1 MISNVFY
8 TMARM
13 MTREIFCA
21 AATAKIQPL
30 VEKVLNRFYCWSL
43 FFHALR
49 RYTVD
54 TERNSA
60 LSGVRK
66 EKGMENHVADQI
78 RFYRRQEGLTQEQLA
93 EAMGVSV
100 AAVSKWEQG
109 QSLPE
114 IPMLMELAD
123 FFDLSVDALLGYRLR
138 SNDRKNVSERLKVLR
153 REDRYDEGLAEAEK
167 ALQKFPNTFTVVYE
181 CAKLFEMAGGTRKDK
196 ALQRRALDL
205 LTHAIRLLPQN
216 SDPQVSE
223 MSLRLDMA
231 NVLLDMEDWERAL
244 ALFKE
249 NNACGLL
256 DDQIGCLL
264 ALVKERREEGVPYL
278 SMALLRAVTSLVRV
292 CDGFA
297 NVFEARKDMK
307 SAIDILQWKHS
318 VLSGLRKKGTVS
330 ELDKISAASHA
341 ALARLLYDCRDLG
354 GANDELKTAKA
365 LGAAYDAA
373 PSHSARNV
381 RFYEGVEH
389 VGIYSDFGRSAM
401 DAALDAFLG
410 DDSTE
415 KLEAFFRN
423 G

>member
-21 AATAKIQPL
+21 AATTKIQPL

-138 SNDRKNVSERLKVLR
+138 SNDRKSVSERLKVLR

-196 ALQRRALDL
+196 AMQRRALDL

-318 VLSGLRKKGTVS
+318 VLSGLRKKDTVS

-365 LGAAYDAA
+365 LGTAYDAA

-423 G
+423 A

>member
-1 MISNVFY
+1 
-8 TMARM
+8 
-13 MTREIFCA
+13 
-21 AATAKIQPL
+21 
-30 VEKVLNRFYCWSL
+30 
-43 FFHALR
+43 
-49 RYTVD
+49 
-54 TERNSA
+54 
-60 LSGVRK
+60 
-66 EKGMENHVADQI
+66 MENHVADQI

-138 SNDRKNVSERLKVLR
+138 SNDRKSVSERLKVLR

-244 ALFKE
+244 ALLKE

-318 VLSGLRKKGTVS
+318 VLSGLRKKDTVS

-373 PSHSARNV
+373 PSHSARNI

-423 G
+423 A

>member
-21 AATAKIQPL
+21 AATTKIQPL

-138 SNDRKNVSERLKVLR
+138 SNDRKSISERLKVLR

-373 PSHSARNV
+373 PSHSARNI

-423 G
+423 A

>member
-1 MISNVFY
+1 
-8 TMARM
+8 
-13 MTREIFCA
+13 
-21 AATAKIQPL
+21 
-30 VEKVLNRFYCWSL
+30 
-43 FFHALR
+43 
-49 RYTVD
+49 
-54 TERNSA
+54 
-60 LSGVRK
+60 
-66 EKGMENHVADQI
+66 MENHVADQI

-138 SNDRKNVSERLKVLR
+138 SNDRKSVSERLKVLR

-318 VLSGLRKKGTVS
+318 VLSGLRKKDTVS
-330 ELDKISAASHA
+330 ELSAASHA

-373 PSHSARNV
+373 PSHSARNI

-423 G
+423 A

>member
-1 MISNVFY
+1 
-8 TMARM
+8 
-13 MTREIFCA
+13 
-21 AATAKIQPL
+21 
-30 VEKVLNRFYCWSL
+30 
-43 FFHALR
+43 
-49 RYTVD
+49 
-54 TERNSA
+54 
-60 LSGVRK
+60 
-66 EKGMENHVADQI
+66 
-78 RFYRRQEGLTQEQLA
+78 
-93 EAMGVSV
+93 
-100 AAVSKWEQG
+100 
-109 QSLPE
+109 
-114 IPMLMELAD
+114 MLMELAD

-138 SNDRKNVSERLKVLR
+138 SNDRKSVSERLKVLR

-231 NVLLDMEDWERAL
+231 NVLLDMEDWESA
-244 ALFKE
+244 
-249 NNACGLL
+249 
-256 DDQIGCLL
+256 L

-423 G
+423 A

>member
-21 AATAKIQPL
+21 AATTKIQPL

-196 ALQRRALDL
+196 ALQCRALDL

-365 LGAAYDAA
+365 LGTAYDAA

>member
-21 AATAKIQPL
+21 AATTKIQPL

-123 FFDLSVDALLGYRLR
+123 FFDLSVDALLDYRLR
-138 SNDRKNVSERLKVLR
+138 SNDRKSVSERLKVLR

-318 VLSGLRKKGTVS
+318 VLSGLRKKDTVS

-423 G
+423 A

>member
-1 MISNVFY
+1 
-8 TMARM
+8 
-13 MTREIFCA
+13 
-21 AATAKIQPL
+21 
-30 VEKVLNRFYCWSL
+30 
-43 FFHALR
+43 
-49 RYTVD
+49 
-54 TERNSA
+54 
-60 LSGVRK
+60 
-66 EKGMENHVADQI
+66 MENHVADQI

-138 SNDRKNVSERLKVLR
+138 ANDRQSVSERLKTLR
-153 REDRYDEGLAEAEK
+153 REDRYDEGIAEAEK
-167 ALQKFPNTFTVVYE
+167 ALQKFPNTFSVVYE
-181 CAKLFEMAGGTRKDK
+181 CAKLFEMAGFRHRDK
-196 ALQRRALDL
+196 AMQRRALDL
-205 LTHAIRLLPQN
+205 LTHGIRLLSQN

-264 ALVKERREEGVPYL
+264 AGVKERREEGVPYL

-307 SAIDILQWKHS
+307 SAVDILHWKHS
-318 VLSGLRKKGTVS
+318 VLAGLKKESTVS

-341 ALARLLYDCRDLG
+341 ALARLLYDSHDLG
-354 GANDELKTAKA
+354 GARDELKTAKA
-365 LGAAYDAA
+365 LAAAYDAA
-373 PSHSARNV
+373 PSHSAANV
-381 RFYEGVEH
+381 RFYEGIET
-389 VGIYSDFGRSAM
+389 VGIYSDASRSAM
-401 DAALDAFLG
+401 DAALHAFLG
-410 DDSTE
+410 ENSVE
-415 KLEAFFRN
+415 ELEAFFQN
-423 G
+423 A

>member
-1 MISNVFY
+1 M
-8 TMARM
+8 
-13 MTREIFCA
+13 
-21 AATAKIQPL
+21 
-30 VEKVLNRFYCWSL
+30 
-43 FFHALR
+43 
-49 RYTVD
+49 
-54 TERNSA
+54 
-60 LSGVRK
+60 
-66 EKGMENHVADQI
+66 
-78 RFYRRQEGLTQEQLA
+78 
-93 EAMGVSV
+93 
-100 AAVSKWEQG
+100 
-109 QSLPE
+109 
-114 IPMLMELAD
+114 
-123 FFDLSVDALLGYRLR
+123 
-138 SNDRKNVSERLKVLR
+138 
-153 REDRYDEGLAEAEK
+153 
-167 ALQKFPNTFTVVYE
+167 
-181 CAKLFEMAGGTRKDK
+181 
-196 ALQRRALDL
+196 
-205 LTHAIRLLPQN
+205 
-216 SDPQVSE
+216 
-223 MSLRLDMA
+223 
-231 NVLLDMEDWERAL
+231 
-244 ALFKE
+244 
-249 NNACGLL
+249 
-256 DDQIGCLL
+256 
-264 ALVKERREEGVPYL
+264 
-278 SMALLRAVTSLVRV
+278 TSLVRV

-365 LGAAYDAA
+365 LGTAYDAA

>member
-1 MISNVFY
+1 MVAVFSCSPALY
-8 TMARM
+8 CRHGKKQ
-13 MTREIFCA
+13 RPKRG
-21 AATAKIQPL
+21 AKGE
-30 VEKVLNRFYCWSL
+30 VY
-43 FFHALR
+43 
-49 RYTVD
+49 
-54 TERNSA
+54 
-60 LSGVRK
+60 
-66 EKGMENHVADQI
+66 HVADQI

-138 SNDRKNVSERLKVLR
+138 SNDRKSVSERLKGLR

-264 ALVKERREEGVPYL
+264 ALVKERREEGVTYL

-373 PSHSARNV
+373 PSHSARNI

>member
-1 MISNVFY
+1 
-8 TMARM
+8 
-13 MTREIFCA
+13 
-21 AATAKIQPL
+21 
-30 VEKVLNRFYCWSL
+30 
-43 FFHALR
+43 
-49 RYTVD
+49 
-54 TERNSA
+54 
-60 LSGVRK
+60 
-66 EKGMENHVADQI
+66 MENHVADQI

-114 IPMLMELAD
+114 LPMLMELAD

-138 SNDRKNVSERLKVLR
+138 SNDRKSVSERLKVLR

-297 NVFEARKDMK
+297 NVFEARKNMK

-318 VLSGLRKKGTVS
+318 VLSGLRKKRHGQRARQDQRG
-330 ELDKISAASHA
+330 LARGARA
-341 ALARLLYDCRDLG
+341 ALVRLPRFRRRERRAENRQSTGYSLRRRAQPQRKKCPLLRGRRACGHLQRLWPQRDG
-354 GANDELKTAKA
+354 CGA
-365 LGAAYDAA
+365 
-373 PSHSARNV
+373 
-381 RFYEGVEH
+381 
-389 VGIYSDFGRSAM
+389 
-401 DAALDAFLG
+401 
-410 DDSTE
+410 
-415 KLEAFFRN
+415 
-423 G
+423 

>member
-1 MISNVFY
+1 
-8 TMARM
+8 
-13 MTREIFCA
+13 
-21 AATAKIQPL
+21 
-30 VEKVLNRFYCWSL
+30 
-43 FFHALR
+43 
-49 RYTVD
+49 
-54 TERNSA
+54 
-60 LSGVRK
+60 
-66 EKGMENHVADQI
+66 MENRIAEQI
-78 RFYRRQEGLTQEQLA
+78 RFYRKQKGLTQEQLA

-138 SNDRKNVSERLKVLR
+138 ANDRKSIVERMKRLR
-153 REDRYDEGLAEAEK
+153 REDNYDEGIAEAEK
-167 ALQKFPNTFTVVYE
+167 ALQKFPNTFSVVYE
-181 CAKLFEMAGGTRKDK
+181 CAKLFEMAGLKRQDK
-196 ALQRRALDL
+196 KMQSRSLDL
-205 LTHAIRLLPQN
+205 LSHAIRLLSQN
-216 SDPQVSE
+216 SDPEISE

-264 ALVKERREEGVPYL
+264 AGVKERREDGVPYL

-297 NVFEARKDMK
+297 NVYEARGDLR

-318 VLSGLRKKGTVS
+318 MLTGLRKGDSVS

-341 ALARLLYDCRDLG
+341 ALARLEYNSGDLDGARDDLSR
-354 GANDELKTAKA
+354 AKA
-365 LGAAYDAA
+365 LAAAYDAS
-373 PSHSARNV
+373 PSHSAENV
-381 RFYEGVEH
+381 RFYEGMET
-389 VGIYSDFGRSAM
+389 VGIYSDFSRS
-401 DAALDAFLG
+401 ALDAAFHAFI
-410 DDSTE
+410 DDGGTSEHESFWKSLT
-415 KLEAFFRN
+415 
-423 G
+423 

>member
-21 AATAKIQPL
+21 AATTKIQPL

-138 SNDRKNVSERLKVLR
+138 SNDRKNVSERL
-153 REDRYDEGLAEAEK
+153 
-167 ALQKFPNTFTVVYE
+167 NTFTVVYE

-365 LGAAYDAA
+365 LGTAYDAA

-423 G
+423 A

>member
-1 MISNVFY
+1 
-8 TMARM
+8 
-13 MTREIFCA
+13 
-21 AATAKIQPL
+21 
-30 VEKVLNRFYCWSL
+30 
-43 FFHALR
+43 
-49 RYTVD
+49 
-54 TERNSA
+54 
-60 LSGVRK
+60 
-66 EKGMENHVADQI
+66 MENRIAEQI
-78 RFYRRQEGLTQEQLA
+78 RFYRKQKGLTQEQLA

-123 FFDLSVDALLGYRLR
+123 FFDLSVDALLGYQLR
-138 SNDRKNVSERLKVLR
+138 ANDRKSIVERMKRLR
-153 REDRYDEGLAEAEK
+153 RENNYDEGIAEAEK
-167 ALQKFPNTFTVVYE
+167 ALQKFPNTFSVVYE
-181 CAKLFEMAGGTRKDK
+181 CAKLFEMAGLKRQDK
-196 ALQRRALDL
+196 KMQSRSLDL
-205 LTHAIRLLPQN
+205 LSHAIRLLSQN
-216 SDPQVSE
+216 SDPEISE

-423 G
+423 A

>member
-1 MISNVFY
+1 M
-8 TMARM
+8 
-13 MTREIFCA
+13 
-21 AATAKIQPL
+21 
-30 VEKVLNRFYCWSL
+30 
-43 FFHALR
+43 
-49 RYTVD
+49 D

-60 LSGVRK
+60 LSGARK
-66 EKGMENHVADQI
+66 EKCMENHVADQI

-138 SNDRKNVSERLKVLR
+138 SNDRKSVSERLKVLR
-153 REDRYDEGLAEAEK
+153 REDRYDEGLAEAEM

-318 VLSGLRKKGTVS
+318 VLSGLRKKDTVS

-341 ALARLLYDCRDLG
+341 ALARLKYNGGDLDGARDDLSR
-354 GANDELKTAKA
+354 AKA
-365 LGAAYDAA
+365 LAAAYDAP
-373 PSHSARNV
+373 PSHSAENV
-381 RFYEGVEH
+381 RFYEGMET
-389 VGIYSDFGRSAM
+389 VGIYSDFSRSAV
-401 DAALDAFLG
+401 DAAFH
-410 DDSTE
+410 
-415 KLEAFFRN
+415 AFFDD
-423 G
+423 GGTSEHESFWESVT

>member
-21 AATAKIQPL
+21 AATTKIQPL

-138 SNDRKNVSERLKVLR
+138 SNDRKSVSERLKVLR

-318 VLSGLRKKGTVS
+318 VLSGLRKKDTVS
-330 ELDKISAASHA
+330 ELDKISAASYA
-341 ALARLLYDCRDLG
+341 ALARLLYNCRDLG

-373 PSHSARNV
+373 PSHSARNI

-423 G
+423 A

>member
-21 AATAKIQPL
+21 AATTKIQPL

-138 SNDRKNVSERLKVLR
+138 SNDRKIVSERLKVLR

-318 VLSGLRKKGTVS
+318 VLSGLRKKDTVS

-341 ALARLLYDCRDLG
+341 ALARLLYNCRDLG

-373 PSHSARNV
+373 PSHSARNI

-423 G
+423 A

>member
-1 MISNVFY
+1 
-8 TMARM
+8 
-13 MTREIFCA
+13 
-21 AATAKIQPL
+21 
-30 VEKVLNRFYCWSL
+30 
-43 FFHALR
+43 
-49 RYTVD
+49 
-54 TERNSA
+54 
-60 LSGVRK
+60 
-66 EKGMENHVADQI
+66 MENHVADQI

-138 SNDRKNVSERLKVLR
+138 SNDRKSVSERLKVLR

-231 NVLLDMEDWERAL
+231 NVLLDMEDWERA
-244 ALFKE
+244 
-249 NNACGLL
+249 
-256 DDQIGCLL
+256 L

>member
-1 MISNVFY
+1 
-8 TMARM
+8 
-13 MTREIFCA
+13 
-21 AATAKIQPL
+21 
-30 VEKVLNRFYCWSL
+30 
-43 FFHALR
+43 
-49 RYTVD
+49 
-54 TERNSA
+54 
-60 LSGVRK
+60 
-66 EKGMENHVADQI
+66 MENHVADQI

-138 SNDRKNVSERLKVLR
+138 SNDRKSVSERLKVLR

-216 SDPQVSE
+216 SDPQVSA

-231 NVLLDMEDWERAL
+231 NVLLDMKDWERAL
-244 ALFKE
+244 ALYKE

-264 ALVKERREEGVPYL
+264 ALVKERREEGVP
-278 SMALLRAVTSLVRV
+278 
-292 CDGFA
+292 CC
-297 NVFEARKDMK
+297 AR
-307 SAIDILQWKHS
+307 
-318 VLSGLRKKGTVS
+318 
-330 ELDKISAASHA
+330 
-341 ALARLLYDCRDLG
+341 
-354 GANDELKTAKA
+354 
-365 LGAAYDAA
+365 
-373 PSHSARNV
+373 
-381 RFYEGVEH
+381 
-389 VGIYSDFGRSAM
+389 
-401 DAALDAFLG
+401 
-410 DDSTE
+410 
-415 KLEAFFRN
+415 
-423 G
+423 

>member
-1 MISNVFY
+1 
-8 TMARM
+8 
-13 MTREIFCA
+13 
-21 AATAKIQPL
+21 
-30 VEKVLNRFYCWSL
+30 
-43 FFHALR
+43 
-49 RYTVD
+49 
-54 TERNSA
+54 
-60 LSGVRK
+60 
-66 EKGMENHVADQI
+66 MENRIADQI
-78 RFYRRQEGLTQEQLA
+78 RFYRKQKGLTQEQLA

-138 SNDRKNVSERLKVLR
+138 ANDRKSIVERMKRLR
-153 REDRYDEGLAEAEK
+153 REDNYDEGIAEAEK
-167 ALQKFPNTFTVVYE
+167 ALQKFPNTFSVVYE
-181 CAKLFEMAGGTRKDK
+181 CSKLFEMAGLKRQDK
-196 ALQRRALDL
+196 KMQSRSLDL
-205 LTHAIRLLPQN
+205 LSHAIRLLSQN
-216 SDPQVSE
+216 SDPEISE

-264 ALVKERREEGVPYL
+264 AGVKERREEGVPYL

-318 VLSGLRKKGTVS
+318 MLTGLRKGDSVS
-330 ELDKISAASHA
+330 ELDRSARPRTLRSRGLSTTAAIWTARAKRSHTPRHLPPLTTPLPATAQRMSASTRAWKPSAFTATSAA
-341 ALARLLYDCRDLG
+341 ALWTRHSTPLLMMAVRVSMNPSG
-354 GANDELKTAKA
+354 KA
-365 LGAAYDAA
+365 
-373 PSHSARNV
+373 
-381 RFYEGVEH
+381 
-389 VGIYSDFGRSAM
+389 
-401 DAALDAFLG
+401 
-410 DDSTE
+410 
-415 KLEAFFRN
+415 
-423 G
+423 

>member
-21 AATAKIQPL
+21 AATTKIQPL

-138 SNDRKNVSERLKVLR
+138 SNDRKSVSERLKVLR

-167 ALQKFPNTFTVVYE
+167 ALHKFPNTFTVVYE

-318 VLSGLRKKGTVS
+318 VLSGLRKKDTVS

-341 ALARLLYDCRDLG
+341 ALARLLYNCRDLG

-423 G
+423 A